1 MGERLDAKFDGKLY
15 QIEDDPAH
23 TMVSVKLIN
32 PYTVEQTNVRDGKVV
47 FVAPFLAWS
56 KREVY
61 EYFIRTG
68 IDLSLTYSCEA
79 GTEPPCGQCA
89 SCRDRKTLGC

>member
-1 MGERLDAKFDGKLY
+1 LGETLDAKFDGKLY

-47 FVAPFLAWS
+47 FVVRLEATPDGKQGRRKHENLGTAQ
-56 KREVY
+56 
-61 EYFIRTG
+61 TG
-68 IDLSLTYSCEA
+68 
-79 GTEPPCGQCA
+79 
-89 SCRDRKTLGC
+89 